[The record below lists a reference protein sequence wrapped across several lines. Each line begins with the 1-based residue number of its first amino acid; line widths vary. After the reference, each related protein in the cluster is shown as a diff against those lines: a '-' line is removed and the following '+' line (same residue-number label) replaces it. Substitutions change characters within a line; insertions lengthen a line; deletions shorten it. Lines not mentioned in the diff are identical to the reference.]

1 MENRNSFACPICGN
15 TDIRSIGYRNGKP
28 YCRKCISFRGQEA
41 SGNYI
46 QNDNAEYTLRYE
58 LSDDQKRLSKQLV
71 ENYKRGIDS
80 LVHAVCGSGK
90 TEIVL
95 EVIRYAISNGHRV
108 GFCVPRR
115 DVVKELAQRFS
126 SIFKDNSI
134 SVIYGGH
141 TKRLEADLVCITAHQ
156 LFRYEKYFDLLI
168 LDEIDAFPFNGNE
181 VLNAFFERAVKGH
194 YIWMSATPS
203 REVVEAFK
211 KKGKKIL
218 RLDTRFH
225 GHPLPVP
232 RISIHHGIMKYYHL
246 VQELRAFSLQNKPI
260 FIFTPT
266 ISMCEKVY
274 SVLRFIFKDVRY
286 VHSKCPNR
294 NEIIQGFR
302 NCEFNMLVTT
312 AVLER
317 GVTVKDLQVI
327 VFNANHALYTAAALI
342 QIAGR
347 AGRKKECPTGEVIFI
362 ANQRTKEMDDAI
374 NEIERANKSLQ
385 TMFQRIK

>member
-1 MENRNSFACPICGN
+1 MSERRTVMATSFV
-15 TDIRSIGYRNGKP
+15 K
-28 YCRKCISFRGQEA
+28 A
-41 SGNYI
+41 SGV
-46 QNDNAEYTLRYE
+46 TR
-58 LSDDQKRLSKQLV
+58 
-71 ENYKRGIDS
+71 
-80 LVHAVCGSGK
+80 
-90 TEIVL
+90 
-95 EVIRYAISNGHRV
+95 
-108 GFCVPRR
+108 
-115 DVVKELAQRFS
+115 
-126 SIFKDNSI
+126 
-134 SVIYGGH
+134 
-141 TKRLEADLVCITAHQ
+141 
-156 LFRYEKYFDLLI
+156 
-168 LDEIDAFPFNGNE
+168 
-181 VLNAFFERAVKGH
+181 
-194 YIWMSATPS
+194 PS